1 MNANLN
7 KDEYE
12 ALTQISRGVTRKKM
26 TAIIS
31 QNAKHLY
38 GLKLISYKRDGSPFI
53 TDKGMEVMFLQRC
66 IDGLRAVSLDPK
78 AKLNPE
84 VKMLLAKKG
93 HIKALEEGGFEV
105 TTKGLESLA
114 DIASRS

>member
-7 KDEYE
+7 QDEYE
-12 ALTQISRGVTRKKM
+12 ALSQISKGVSKKKI

-38 GLKLISYKRDGSPFI
+38 GLKLIAYKRDGSPFI
-53 TDKGMEVMFLQRC
+53 TDKGREVMFLQLC
-66 IDGLRAVSLDPK
+66 IDGLRAVSADPK
-78 AKLNPE
+78 AKLTPE

-114 DIASRS
+114 DIATRS